1 MLVAPPKL
9 WWSKISSH
17 IARRHWAKL
26 YHDNHKCG
34 SLCNYKMVWI
44 HILSVQFSAQLCPTL
59 CIPMTCSMP
68 SCPVHHQHLGFT
80 QTHDHWVSDGI
91 QPSHPLSSPS
101 PPTFNPSQH
110 QGFFLNKSVLC
121 IKWPK
126 IGVSASASVLP
137 MNSQDWIHLGW
148 TGWISLQSK
157 GLSRICSN
165 TTAQKHQFFGVQLSL

>member
-1 MLVAPPKL
+1 MGYLCIVPYLTTIQSPVLVAPPKL

-44 HILSVQFSAQLCPTL
+44 YILSVQFSAQLCPTL

-91 QPSHPLSSPS
+91 QPSHPWLSPS
-101 PPTFNPSQH
+101 PPAFNLSQH
-110 QGFFLNKSVLC
+110 QGLFKWVSSSHQVTTVL
-121 IKWPK
+121 K
-126 IGVSASASVLP
+126 
-137 MNSQDWIHLGW
+137 
-148 TGWISLQSK
+148 
-157 GLSRICSN
+157 
-165 TTAQKHQFFGVQLSL
+165 F